1 MTLEE
6 RLERKS
12 CQAGKEQTSILG
24 RGNGTC
30 QECKCS
36 SPLCS
41 GESEEFARLKPRKWV
56 GYGREEV
63 GVKSRKANGIH
74 LVVNGLV

>member
-1 MTLEE
+1 MGTQRRGSAVVGKGSIKKVTLEE

-41 GESEEFARLKPRKWV
+41 GESEEFARLKLRKWWGMV
-56 GYGREEV
+56 GKR
-63 GVKSRKANGIH
+63 
-74 LVVNGLV
+74 